1 MWNKIKKILLIMIV
15 VSLVLPTSALDLISS
30 VYAQVSQSSNVEMQ
44 NFDALN
50 DLLETSTSQQENT
63 DEIEGVE
70 TEGEA
75 SPKEETPSD
84 DVQTPTEE
92 EQAPSDIE
100 VPNEGEEA
108 PSDVETPTEEEDIP
122 SDDVQTPT
130 EDEQAPSDEIETPV
144 EEEDS
149 LDEEEISTEEEVIED
164 DEVVE
169 GEEIVPAPL
178 NFTIDPNMKFLPNIR
193 DLYGIRLL
201 ADIPETTNTSFL
213 YGDYMAHKVA
223 DLNTS
228 DSQNPFLNGTTSNNN
243 GRVWVDK
250 SVTMYSNYNY
260 DTFQTINESE
270 FNVILS
276 AIGQEF
282 EVSESEKVSADVV
295 FVLDV
300 SGSMKNQKVSS
311 GNTQIT
317 RAQAA
322 VNAINTAITELME
335 KDSNTRVGVV
345 TFSGPSTTQEGVEA
359 SNYAKILL
367 PLDSYKANQS
377 DVSSGYAYLKYSEKG
392 HEEEDKEVCI
402 KWSPGKCTQYGTKW
416 VVDSAQV
423 SHADNLNV
431 KDADISTANFIGGTY
446 TQAGIQKG
454 ANLLV
459 KASNKGNR
467 LPALILVTDGQP
479 TYGTTDYSNV
489 GKSEFGNGSE
499 KDDDTSGKM
508 GYYTILTAQY
518 QKSQI
523 ASAYTKTPM
532 VFTLGLGITDQYGK
546 TVLNPTPQNIN
557 ALSTR
562 SANESTLRSLLKA
575 SNTAFNGTSY
585 ANYSQSGAFSASDL
599 NSLLANIVDTIT
611 TTAYKPFAAKGQETA
626 IMFTDVIGE
635 GMEIKGKK
643 IYVSYAGKNYLF
655 QKQIDGTFISETEIN
670 VTDDRHNSVVLNNVA
685 IRVTDEKGIQTL
697 TWEIPA
703 ELVPVYSTYDDYEST
718 SPIRLVYTVGLKDS
732 VSLDQ
737 VYYTNAYIDDNGTI
751 TPLTKAEFTL
761 ASGNPYTSRL
771 NTTLSKTGHYTE
783 TANHSTQMNVNGSH
797 VIATLGNNGKLSFED
812 TKTTITTKK
821 LWDDFENKH
830 QTRPATVKVQLM
842 QNSKQYGNAIE
853 LKASDNWTYTWTE
866 LPAYDANN
874 NAYIYTVEEVDV
886 PTNYDVTYSE
896 DRLTITNTL
905 KNVTEKMV
913 TKVWNDFN
921 NSVRLRPTTISVQ
934 LLQNSEPYKTV
945 ELSEINNWKATWS
958 NLPKYDNKGNEYIY
972 SVKEETVPDGYEVTY
987 SDDTFTI
994 TNTLI
999 NVTEKTVTKIW
1010 DDFNNQNTTRPESI
1024 QVQLKQ
1030 DGENYGNPVTLA
1042 SDENGNWLYKWTNLP
1057 KYDLSGKEYEYTVE
1071 EIEVPGYTADYSEDT
1086 FTITNTLVNKTN
1098 KTVTKV
1104 WDDFDNEFKVRPTSI
1119 QVQLKQDEVNY
1130 ESPVTISSDETGN
1143 WSYTWT
1149 NLPKYKE
1156 TGEPYVYTVEEVEIP
1171 NRYEVSYNQETLTI
1185 TNKLKQHGNI
1195 QIIKSEKNGALSG
1208 VQFLLEKSVNGM
1220 WETVTNQ
1227 LTDSDGMIS
1236 ISELELGTYRLTE
1249 MSTVEGYK
1257 LLESAIEFSI
1267 PYEASNTSKPSGVT
1281 IEVSTDQFEMPVIT
1295 VHVANYKNGIF
1306 ENLPATGGK
1315 GITMFMIGGSALS
1328 GLAIS
1333 LYIRAERKNKRSAKL

>member
-1 MWNKIKKILLIMIV
+1 MWNKVKKILLIMIV

-50 DLLETSTSQQENT
+50 ALLETSTSQQENT

-70 TEGEA
+70 TEEEA

-92 EQAPSDIE
+92 EQEPSDIE

-108 PSDVETPTEEEDIP
+108 PSDVETPIEEEDIP

-130 EDEQAPSDEIETPV
+130 EEEQAPSDEIEPPV

-149 LDEEEISTEEEVIED
+149 LDEEEIPTEEEVIEE

-169 GEEIVPAPL
+169 DEEIVPAPL

-201 ADIPETTNTSFL
+201 ADIPEITNTSFL
-213 YGDYMAHKVA
+213 YEGYMTHKVA

-228 DSQNPFLNGTTSNNN
+228 DSQNPFLNGTTSDNN

-250 SVTMYSNYNY
+250 SVTMDSNYNY

-300 SGSMKNQKVSS
+300 SGSMKNEKVSS
-311 GNTQIT
+311 GSKWIT
-317 RAQAA
+317 RAEAA
-322 VNAINTAITELME
+322 VKAINTAITELMK

-345 TFSGPSTTQEGVEA
+345 TFSGKSTVGSGIQG
-359 SNYAKILL
+359 NDYAKVLL
-367 PLDSYKANQS
+367 PLDTYQADER
-377 DVSSGYAYLKYSEKG
+377 DVKNGYPYLKYS
-392 HEEEDKEVCI
+392 DY
-402 KWSPGKCTQYGTKW
+402 S
-416 VVDSAQV
+416 V
-423 SHADNLNV
+423 SKATNLSV
-431 KDADISTANFIGGTY
+431 SGADITSVNFNGGTY

-459 KASNKGNR
+459 SASDKGNR

-479 TYGTTDYSNV
+479 TYATSTYQDI
-489 GKSEFGNGSE
+489 GKSEFGDGQEINN
-499 KDDDTSGKM
+499 DTAGKM

-557 ALSTR
+557 ALSTNNN
-562 SANESTLRSLLKA
+562 SANQKKLRELLTDST
-575 SNTAFNGTSY
+575 TAFNGTSY

-611 TTAYKPFAAKGQETA
+611 TTASKPFAAKGQEMA
-626 IMFTDVIGE
+626 ITFTDVIGE
-635 GMEIKGKK
+635 GMEIKGDT
-643 IYVSYAGKNYLF
+643 IYVSYAGQNYPF
-655 QKQIDGTFISETEIN
+655 QKQSDGTFISEREIN

-685 IRVTDEKGIQTL
+685 IRVTDENGIQTL

-718 SPIRLVYTVGLKDS
+718 SPIRLVYTVGLKDN

-842 QNSKQYGNAIE
+842 QNGKQYGNAIE

-896 DRLTITNTL
+896 DMLTITNTL

-921 NSVRLRPTTISVQ
+921 NSVGLRPTTISVQ

>member
-1 MWNKIKKILLIMIV
+1 MWNKVKKILLIMIV

-50 DLLETSTSQQENT
+50 ALLETSTSQQENT

-75 SPKEETPSD
+75 SPKEEKPSD

-100 VPNEGEEA
+100 VPNEGEEGS
-108 PSDVETPTEEEDIP
+108 SDVETPTEEEDIP
-122 SDDVQTPT
+122 FDDVETPT
-130 EDEQAPSDEIETPV
+130 EEEQAPSDEIETPV

-149 LDEEEISTEEEVIED
+149 LDEEEIPTEEEVIEE

-169 GEEIVPAPL
+169 EEEIVPAAL

-213 YGDYMAHKVA
+213 YEGYMAHKVA

-228 DSQNPFLNGTTSNNN
+228 DSQNPFLNGTTSDNN
-243 GRVWVDK
+243 GLVWVDK
-250 SVTMYSNYNY
+250 SVTMDSNYNY

-322 VNAINTAITELME
+322 VNAINTAITELMK
-335 KDSNTRVGVV
+335 KDPNTRVGVV
-345 TFSGPSTTQEGVEA
+345 TFNRTPDDEKVNGTVTAST
-359 SNYAKILL
+359 SAKVLL
-367 PLDSYKANQS
+367 PLASYEAT
-377 DVSSGYAYLKYSEKG
+377 SSSTYPYLKYSNEG
-392 HEEEDKEVCI
+392 
-402 KWSPGKCTQYGTKW
+402 GKYY
-416 VVDSAQV
+416 V
-423 SHADNLNV
+423 SHADTLV
-431 KDADISTANFIGGTY
+431 VPSGYDASTIAFENGTY

-454 ANLLV
+454 ANLLIT
-459 KASNKGNR
+459 AQDKGNR
-467 LPALILVTDGQP
+467 VPALILVSDGWP
-479 TYGTTDYSNV
+479 TFASSNYTNV
-489 GKSEFGNGSE
+489 GKKTMGSGSE
-499 KDDDTSGKM
+499 EKDSTQGEM

-557 ALSTR
+557 ALSTW

-611 TTAYKPFAAKGQETA
+611 TTASKPFAAKGQETA

-635 GMEIKGKK
+635 GMEIKGET
-643 IYVSYAGKNYLF
+643 IYVSYAGQNYPF
-655 QKQIDGTFISETEIN
+655 QKQSDGTFISKTEIN

-685 IRVTDEKGIQTL
+685 IRVTDENGIQTL

-718 SPIRLVYTVGLKDS
+718 SPIRLVYTVGLKDK

-783 TANHSTQMNVNGSH
+783 TANHSTQINVNGSH

-842 QNSKQYGNAIE
+842 QNSEQYGNAIV

-1195 QIIKSEKNGALSG
+1195 QVIKSEKNGALSG